1 MKQEWRKLEKALYLP
16 KMEPMLL
23 HIPKMQYLT
32 IMGEGNP
39 NSELFSE
46 KVGALYAMAY
56 GIRMLNKSD
65 SIPEGYIEYTVYPL
79 EGVWDLSQE
88 GREAYQMKVQL
99 IELKDQ
105 LIYTLMIRQPAFV
118 TSDLVE
124 SIREKV
130 LKKNDNPY
138 IKDVKLEIIEEGESV
153 QMTHIG
159 SYDDEPASFERMEA
173 FATSIGKKRKSKLH
187 KEIYVTDPSKVPVEK
202 LKTTLR
208 IWVE

>member
-16 KMEPMLL
+16 KTEPICI

-39 NSELFSE
+39 NSELFSK

-65 SIPEGYIEYTVYPL
+65 AFPEDYVEYTVYPL
-79 EGVWDLSQE
+79 EGIWDLSQE
-88 GREAYQMKVQL
+88 GREAYQKDIDV

-105 LIYTLMIRQPAFV
+105 LIYTIMIRQPDFV
-118 TSDLVE
+118 TPDLVE
-124 SIREKV
+124 AVREKV
-130 LKKNDNPY
+130 LKKNDNPF
-138 IKDVKLEIIEEGESV
+138 IQAVKLESIEEGESV
-153 QMTHIG
+153 QMTHVG
-159 SYDDEPASFERMEA
+159 AYDDEPASFEKMEA

-187 KEIYVTDPSKVPVEK
+187 KEIYVTDPSKVSAEK

>member
-1 MKQEWRKLEKALYLP
+1 MKQEWRKLEKSLYLP
-16 KMEPMLL
+16 KTEPMLMQ
-23 HIPKMQYLT
+23 IPKMQYLT

-39 NSELFSE
+39 NSGLFSE
-46 KVGALYAMAY
+46 KVGALYAMSY

-65 SIPEGYIEYTVYPL
+65 SIPEGYVEYTVYPL
-79 EGVWDLSQE
+79 EGIWDLSQE
-88 GREAYQMKVQL
+88 GREAFQKDVCI

-105 LIYTLMIRQPAFV
+105 LIYTLMIRQPDFV
-118 TSDLVE
+118 TPDLVE

-130 LKKNDNPY
+130 LKKNNNPF
-138 IKDVKLEIIEEGESV
+138 INDVKLETFEEGESV

-187 KEIYVTDPSKVPVEK
+187 KEIYVTDPSKVPAEK